1 MKKIYMLLLIMSA
14 MFFVSCSQ
22 DAFIK
27 SVKVPVSGGTTGGTS
42 GGTGGTT
49 GGGITL
55 VDSLINLVAPT
66 TVSKTGQVTVSFDY
80 STKENRYVYIAIKDT
95 ASWTEF
101 ASTKLTDVNGSG
113 NKSVNLTFSTV
124 PTAGTN
130 YKVIVTMIEA
140 SDNWSVIKDTDGNS
154 IESSLD
160 ISITD

>member
-1 MKKIYMLLLIMSA
+1 MKKIYMFLLLMSA
-14 MFFVSCSQ
+14 MFLVSCNQ

-49 GGGITL
+49 LI
-55 VDSLINLVAPT
+55 DSLSNLVAPT

-95 ASWTEF
+95 TNWTEF
-101 ASTKLTDVNGSG
+101 ASTKLTDINGNG
-113 NKSVNLTFSTV
+113 NKSVNLTFSTL
-124 PTAGTN
+124 PTAGVN

-140 SDNWSVIKDTDGNS
+140 SDDWNVIKDTEGNNV
-154 IESSLD
+154 ESSLD